1 MGSSHPLAGHLQR
14 VWRYYDRTE
23 STIGYEKI
31 MRGRKH
37 YGWYEAGDSSLAFV
51 KAQKRMEAELAAR
64 LGLPAGSRV
73 LDAGCGMGEVAR
85 EFATTCGWHVAGID
99 ILDVNLEW
107 ASAKSERLGLAD
119 TTHFQWGDFHD
130 LQSPDAHFDGVYT
143 METLSHASDFR
154 KVLAEFYRVMKPGG
168 RGVLVEYSRT
178 PAAELSESANK
189 ALEQVC
195 TIAAMPAW
203 LELEHG
209 LLEEELATAGFADVL
224 AEDVTAKMMPMLKVF
239 SIGGRFP
246 YWVGRKIGRPEKTV
260 NAMSGVEM
268 YRYPEAWAYQMYS
281 FRKLE

>member
-1 MGSSHPLAGHLQR
+1 MDSNHPLPGHLQR

-23 STIGYEKI
+23 SRLGYEKI

-37 YGWYEAGDSSLAFV
+37 YGWYEAGDSALAFV
-51 KAQKRMEAELAAR
+51 KAQKRMESELADR
-64 LGLPAGSRV
+64 LDLRAGAVV

-85 EFATTCGWHVAGID
+85 ELATTRGWQVEGID
-99 ILDVNLEW
+99 ILDFNLEW
-107 ASAKSERLGLAD
+107 AKAKSKRVGLAD
-119 TTHFQWGDFHD
+119 KTNFQWGDYHD
-130 LQSPDAHFDGVYT
+130 LQFPEAHFDGLYT
-143 METLSHASDFR
+143 METLSHSSDFR
-154 KVLAEFYRVMKPGG
+154 KVLGEFYRVLKPGG

-178 PAAELSESANK
+178 PASDLSAAANE
-189 ALEQVC
+189 ALEKVC

-209 LLEEELATAGFADVL
+209 LLEEELAKAGFADVR
-224 AEDVTAKMMPMLKVF
+224 AENVTETMMPMLKVF

-268 YRYPEAWAYQMYS
+268 YRHPDAWAYQIYS
-281 FRKLE
+281 FRKPE